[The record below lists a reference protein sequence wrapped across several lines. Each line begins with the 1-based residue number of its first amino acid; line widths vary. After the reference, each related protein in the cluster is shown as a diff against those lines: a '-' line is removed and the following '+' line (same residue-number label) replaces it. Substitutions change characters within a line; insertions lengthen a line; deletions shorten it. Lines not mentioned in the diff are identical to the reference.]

1 MHILIHEGMVIHKQ
15 ASYKT
20 ALRAFLENWLIMRV
34 AGKDARKYLNSLSEQ
49 ELGLYYNAIDLE
61 FENLLHNLE
70 TVPSDQNRQKV
81 IEYFI
86 SLSKKVK
93 T

>member
-34 AGKDARKYLNSLSEQ
+34 AGKQAKK
-49 ELGLYYNAIDLE
+49 ELDLMTEEKLIQYYDDIDLE
-61 FENLLHNLE
+61 FEKLLDHAIE
-70 TVPSDQNRQKV
+70 TPLKKERHKV
-81 IEYFI
+81 IEYFNRRR
-86 SLSKKVK
+86 KRVR
-93 T
+93 